1 MSGTWGEEMRR
12 RTKYEKQIK
21 KEKSRER
28 RQEERE
34 EDDKE
39 CTIKDKMQ
47 VKIVRDERNHGNR
60 EEK

>member
-1 MSGTWGEEMRR
+1 MRR

-21 KEKSRER
+21 KEKSRKR
-28 RQEERE
+28 RQEKRE